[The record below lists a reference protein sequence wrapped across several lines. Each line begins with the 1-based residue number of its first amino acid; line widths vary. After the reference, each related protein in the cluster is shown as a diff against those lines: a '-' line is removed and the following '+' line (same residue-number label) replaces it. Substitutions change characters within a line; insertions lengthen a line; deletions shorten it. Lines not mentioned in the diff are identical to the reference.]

1 MGRKIDIDI
10 AIPSSYTLNLSS
22 LTQRTFVLS
31 FLARSAGIF
40 GVRNIYVYHDPIN
53 YLPEVEKQI
62 IKILRYLSI
71 PPYLKKTLFK
81 IDRDLAYVG
90 MAPPLTLSSHKK
102 WIAIKDL
109 EYPEYRIGYLIGRRS
124 GRYLIDVGLDKPVA
138 IKEKPKRK
146 LVVVEINKS
155 TSKYLVGRLLNE
167 DEYKEIDF
175 YPGYNVKRLKTSII
189 TFLRKYEGCKICLS
203 RYGDYIGIKLNALRY
218 SLAKYDKIMLILGS
232 YGYGLYEIFQYYN
245 IDPENVCDYIIN
257 LVYKQRVETIRVE
270 EAALIGLSIFDLI
283 RNREFS
289 KK

>member
-1 MGRKIDIDI
+1 MSKKIDMDI

-71 PPYLKKTLFK
+71 PPYLKKLLFK

-90 MAPPLTLSSHKK
+90 MAPPLTLVSHKK

-109 EYPEYRIGYLIGRRS
+109 KYPEYRIGYLIGKRS

-146 LVVVEINKS
+146 VVVVEINKS
-155 TSKYLVGRLLNE
+155 TSKYLIGRLLNE
-167 DEYKEIDF
+167 DEYKELDF

-189 TFLRKYEGCKICLS
+189 TFLKKYKGCKVCLS
-203 RYGDYIGIKLNALRY
+203 KYGEYIGKKLKHLRY
-218 SLAKYDKIMLILGS
+218 SIAKHDKILLILGS

-245 IDPENVCDYIIN
+245 IEPEKVCDYIIN
-257 LVYKQRVETIRVE
+257 LVYDQKVETIRVE
-270 EAALIGLSIFDLI
+270 EAALIGLAIFDLI
-283 RNREFS
+283 RSTEISN
-289 KK
+289 K